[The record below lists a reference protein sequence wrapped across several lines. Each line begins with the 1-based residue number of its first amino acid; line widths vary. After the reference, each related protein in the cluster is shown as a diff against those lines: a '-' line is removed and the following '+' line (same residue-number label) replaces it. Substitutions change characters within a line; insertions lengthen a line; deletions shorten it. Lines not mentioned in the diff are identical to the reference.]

1 MKYWLRKFALI
12 CLLLLCFILLLSET
26 VYFTAKIFNMH
37 ILSMG
42 LYINVCSGVFR
53 TQSNIYGGASL
64 QKSQESFIV
73 DVGLGSNYAS
83 GIGFT
88 VENVHTMP
96 IFIYLVWSKSTSK
109 IYHCLLVSWVNKKLL
124 GLTRSCRRSLS
135 KKTQSID
142 LLWKWMD

>member
-1 MKYWLRKFALI
+1 MKYWLRKFPLI

-26 VYFTAKIFNMH
+26 VCFTAKIFNMH

-42 LYINVCSGVFR
+42 LHINVCSGVFR

-88 VENVHTMP
+88 VENVHRMP
-96 IFIYLVWSKSTSK
+96 IFILYGQNRLQKFIIAFLFLELIENFLV
-109 IYHCLLVSWVNKKLL
+109 
-124 GLTRSCRRSLS
+124 
-135 KKTQSID
+135 
-142 LLWKWMD
+142 